1 MQRGCGLG
9 AANQLI
15 GGIADIQ
22 NLCHAPDVP
31 YATSEVN
38 EPALRLIWF
47 SVEGRVTIP
56 FGYWLLHLIWPTKT
70 ATVWRTIVS
79 VVNLRRTG
87 GTVGTPNLAIETM
100 ELINQLTPQPGFQ
113 HVDHPK
119 VLLGVAQEM
128 FRRHQFMGPQADRVL
143 KSLQSAA
150 QEYVQL
156 YKPYVSMETTA

>member
-1 MQRGCGLG
+1 
-9 AANQLI
+9 
-15 GGIADIQ
+15 
-22 NLCHAPDVP
+22 
-31 YATSEVN
+31 
-38 EPALRLIWF
+38 
-47 SVEGRVTIP
+47 
-56 FGYWLLHLIWPTKT
+56 
-70 ATVWRTIVS
+70 
-79 VVNLRRTG
+79 
-87 GTVGTPNLAIETM
+87 M